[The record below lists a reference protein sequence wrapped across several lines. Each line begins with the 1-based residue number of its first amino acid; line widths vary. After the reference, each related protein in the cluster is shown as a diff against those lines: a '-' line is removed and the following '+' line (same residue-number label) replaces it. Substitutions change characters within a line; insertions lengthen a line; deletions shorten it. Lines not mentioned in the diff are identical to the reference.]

1 MLKIIKYLLR
11 ALVRQQNKQ
20 PLPTKKRE
28 LQPNPIKQNS
38 NRKMKTKLM
47 LAAAMVIA
55 LASLSTQA
63 QQVQKIG
70 WTDVDYILNVL
81 PDSKRISNELQIQQQ
96 QIQKALEEK
105 QKDLQEKYAAYQKN
119 ASTWSEIIRAD
130 KEKQIQSGQT
140 DLQEFQ
146 QSSQETLQKKYQVLI
161 NPVMGKIDEA
171 VKIVGKENGFTLILN
186 RDAGANTT
194 PVVLYSGSDDINVT
208 NLVLKKMGVDPAVIE
223 KQALEAAEKAAA
235 KAAQPAAKPALPPII
250 APSTAPSTKGFA
262 ALPNILP
269 VSLAPSPKPT

>member
-47 LAAAMVIA
+47 LAAVMVIA

-81 PDSKRISNELQIQQQ
+81 PDSKRITNELQIQQQ

-235 KAAQPAAKPALPPII
+235 KAAQPAAKPATTTTPAVKPATTP
-250 APSTAPSTKGFA
+250 APVPGGAPKK
-262 ALPNILP
+262 N
-269 VSLAPSPKPT
+269 